1 LKLAEAVF
9 DIMQFINCVPLT
21 QSRTPCNNTV
31 IIIKLIPKF
40 ATMLQIQQNVS
51 LKNFNTFGVEANA
64 SFFAEI
70 NHEDEL
76 VELFMDPQWQQTQR
90 LVIGGG
96 SNLLLINDFDGL
108 VIRMNIRGIEHRINH
123 NQVYIEAGAGEVWND
138 LVNFCVMRNYAGLE
152 NLSLIP
158 GSVGASPIQ
167 NIGAYG
173 VELKDV
179 FHSCKAFEISTGQ
192 FKTFSKQDCKFDY
205 RESVFKSELKG
216 QYIIVSVKFE
226 LSLIPNVNLRY
237 GAIEQELQNRGIIT
251 PTIKDVSQVVSHIR
265 VAKLPDPSTI
275 GNAGSFFKNPV
286 ITVTEFEPIQNKF
299 PEIVNYPAAD
309 GFIKLAAGWLI
320 EQCGWKGKVVGNT
333 GTWKNQALVLVNHG
347 GATGEEVYNFSS
359 QIIDSVYTKFGVSLQ
374 REVNIVN

>member
-1 LKLAEAVF
+1 
-9 DIMQFINCVPLT
+9 
-21 QSRTPCNNTV
+21 
-31 IIIKLIPKF
+31 
-40 ATMLQIQQNVS
+40 MLQIQQNVS
-51 LKNFNTFGVEANA
+51 LKNFNTFGVDANA

-70 NHEDEL
+70 NHPEEL
-76 VELFMDPQWQQTQR
+76 VELFMDPQWQQVPR

-123 NQVYIEAGAGEVWND
+123 NEVFVEAGAGEVWND
-138 LVNFCVMRNYAGLE
+138 LVNFCVQREYAGLE

-179 FHSCKAFEISTGQ
+179 FHSCRAFEIATGD
-192 FKTFSKQDCKFDY
+192 FKVFSKDDCKFGY
-205 RESVFKSELKG
+205 RESVFKNELKG
-216 QYIIVSVKFE
+216 QYIIVTVKFD

-237 GAIEQELQNRGIIT
+237 GAIEQELTARGIT
-251 PTIKDVSQVVSHIR
+251 EPTIKDVSQVVSHIR

-286 ITVTEFEPIQNKF
+286 ITTTEFEPIKNKF
-299 PEIVNYPAAD
+299 PEVVNYPASD
-309 GFIKLAAGWLI
+309 GLVKLAAGWLI

-347 GATGEEVYNFSS
+347 GATGTEVYNFSS
-359 QIIDSVYTKFGVSLQ
+359 QIIDSVYSKFGVTLQ
-374 REVNIVN
+374 REVNIIS